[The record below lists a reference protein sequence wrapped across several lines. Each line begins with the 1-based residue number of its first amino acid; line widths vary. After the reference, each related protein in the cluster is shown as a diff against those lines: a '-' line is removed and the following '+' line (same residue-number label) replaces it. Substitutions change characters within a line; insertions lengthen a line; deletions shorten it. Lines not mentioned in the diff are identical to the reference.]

1 VSRYCH
7 TKGVK
12 LILSSEALV
21 PALLVLEG
29 IGVIAFALSGV
40 LAAVRKRLDVVGVV
54 FVAFVTA
61 LGGGT
66 LRDVLLDRQP
76 FFWVAH
82 EEWVW
87 VVIALGLTGSMI
99 LRARHFEPTFRAI
112 QWPDAVGLGL
122 FAASGTQIALDSGAS
137 PLIATLMGVVTAA
150 VGGILRDV
158 LLNEIPWVVAS
169 YQLYAVI
176 AFAGGWLVWAL
187 GYLLSPV
194 WAVGISAIVISLA
207 RVLAIRFNWQL
218 PNWRRDDHT
227 GAISLP

>member
-1 VSRYCH
+1 MRVN
-7 TKGVK
+7 
-12 LILSSEALV
+12 LILSSDTVARVLMI
-21 PALLVLEG
+21 LEG
-29 IGVIAFALSGV
+29 VGVIAFALSGV

-87 VVIALGLTGSMI
+87 VVIGLGVVGAVV
-99 LRARHFEPTFRAI
+99 LRSRHFEPTFRAI
-112 QWPDAVGLGL
+112 QWPDAIGLGL
-122 FAASGTQIALDSGAS
+122 FAVAGTQIALDFGST

-150 VGGILRDV
+150 VGGLLRDV
-158 LLNEIPWVVAS
+158 LLNEIPWVVGS
-169 YQLYAVI
+169 YQLYAII
-176 AFAGGWLVWAL
+176 AFGGGWLVWLL
-187 GYLLSPV
+187 GLLGMASV
-194 WAVGISAIVISLA
+194 WAVGISAVAISLT

-227 GAISLP
+227 GAIHLS